1 MESDMPYLVI
11 SSGEEVFL
19 QYKNN
24 SITRLLSINI
34 INNIIKN
41 ENPDILQKKVIY
53 KMRNA
58 KAILG
63 IINIKDIEYVLTV
76 LSSDIVG
83 KIKNEIIYKITEV
96 EFFEIPNG
104 QMKYNDEEQIKQI
117 KDGISSLLKL
127 GFYYSF
133 GLDLTNTQ
141 QNQAKILY
149 NMNNPNY
156 YNNMNNLE
164 QKMKHIFITSCKKY
178 FYNFNLFKRFI
189 NYETKQP
196 IDYMFITP
204 IICGYI
210 GMFDYNIN
218 NQQIQFILITR
229 RSQNFAGT
237 RYNTRGINDDGNV
250 ANYCETEQI
259 LIAGNTLCS
268 FSQLRGSAPVFF
280 DQVGIT
286 AYTDITRNEDLTKNA
301 FTKHLEEMN
310 KDYSL
315 IYFINLL
322 NKKKSNESP
331 IIEEFEK
338 QIKNRQDNNN
348 LRYTYFDMQNECPKD
363 NYSRIDILMEKVK
376 LIAEVFKFFS
386 QNINTN
392 EINCIQKGATRTNCL
407 DCLDRTNVIETRIS
421 WLVLEN
427 MFKFLK
433 FDNQNIQNIFNN
445 KESFFTVGN
454 NTFKENFKDLWAKNG
469 DDLSIQYAGT
479 PSTITTVTKT
489 GGHGLMGLIQ
499 HGFATAKRIYQG
511 NVGDNFKQQYI
522 DIFLQKGISEHFNI
536 DPAINYELLNRK
548 NEYTKFQDI
557 SMFIGTYNLSGKN
570 LDNAIDVVTWLLSY
584 KENPLNSGNLNN
596 LTPDFYILGFQEIV
610 DLNST
615 NLLIKSNTDK
625 KDKLKTIIFNLL
637 KTTLQSSNTDKYQL
651 MKELDL
657 IGLYVLVFV
666 KSSLINYIKNFDY
679 QIIKTGLKGAFGNKG
694 SLLLRFNINDSKIA
708 LSCSHLSSGQDKNEE
723 RQNEIFNVLNT
734 SFKKYSS
741 LKFKEHDFYFYFGDL
756 NSRLNLILSD
766 NFIQDLI
773 KNHSTDTN
781 TEFSTFLQYD
791 QLYQYQNQNSSVLE
805 LAEAPIRFSPTYK
818 YFIGSSQYDTTQR
831 VPSWCDRIFYKKYSN
846 TTPLAYNK
854 CILNIS
860 DHQPVY
866 GVYQIKTEI
875 IDERQKQMILSQ
887 IIKQKNMGN
896 NFQNNNFNQHVGGII
911 NQNDIVDKFF

>member
-19 QYKNN
+19 QYKTN
-24 SITRLLSINI
+24 SMTRLLSINI

-63 IINIKDIEYVLTV
+63 IINIKDVEYVLTV

-83 KIKNEIIYKITEV
+83 KMKNEIIYKITEV

-104 QMKYNDEEQIKQI
+104 QMKFNDEEVQIKQI

-133 GLDLTNTQ
+133 GLDLTNSQ

-149 NMNNPNY
+149 NMNNYNY
-156 YNNMNNLE
+156 NMNNLE
-164 QKMKHIFITSCKKY
+164 QKMKHIYITSCKKY
-178 FYNFNLFKRFI
+178 FYNYNLYKRFI

-218 NQQIQFILITR
+218 NQPIQFILITR

-250 ANYCETEQI
+250 ANYCESEQI
-259 LIAGNTLCS
+259 LITGNTLCS

-280 DQVGIT
+280 DQVGIR

-322 NKKKSNESP
+322 NKKKSTEIP
-331 IIEEFEK
+331 IIEGFEK

-348 LRYTYFDMQNECPKD
+348 IRYTFFDMQNECPKD

-376 LIAEVFKFFS
+376 LIADVFKFFS
-386 QNINTN
+386 QNINTS
-392 EINCIQKGATRTNCL
+392 EINSIQKGATRTNCL

-433 FDNQNIQNIFNN
+433 LDNQNLQNIFNN
-445 KESFFTVGN
+445 KENFFSLGN
-454 NTFKENFKDLWAKNG
+454 NTFKEKFKDLWVKNG
-469 DDLSIQYAGT
+469 DELSIQYAGT

-499 HGFATAKRIYQG
+499 HGLATAKRIYQG
-511 NVGDNFKQQYI
+511 NIGDSSKQQYI
-522 DIFLQKGISEHFNI
+522 DILLQKGISEHFNV
-536 DPAINYELLNRK
+536 DPAINFELLNRK

-557 SMFIGTYNLSGKN
+557 YMFIGTYNLSGKTI
-570 LDNAIDVVTWLLSY
+570 DNAIDVVTWLLSY
-584 KENPLNSGNLNN
+584 KDNPLNNNNNLNG

-615 NLLIKSNTDK
+615 NLLIKSNTEK
-625 KDKLKTIIFNLL
+625 KDSLKTIIFNLL
-637 KTTLQSSNTDKYQL
+637 KTTLQGSTADKYQL

-723 RQNEIFNVLNT
+723 RKNEIFNVLNT

-741 LKFKEHDFYFYFGDL
+741 LKFKEYDYFFYFGDL
-756 NSRLNLILSD
+756 NSRLNLTLSD
-766 NFIQDLI
+766 KNIQELI

-781 TEFSTFLQYD
+781 TEFSSFLQND
-791 QLYQYQNQNSSVLE
+791 QFYQYQNQNFTIKE
-805 LAEAPIRFSPTYK
+805 LTEAPIRFSPTYK
-818 YFIGSSQYDTTQR
+818 FFIGSSQYDTTQR
-831 VPSWCDRIFYKKYSN
+831 IPSWCDRILYKKYSN

-875 IDERQKQMILSQ
+875 VDERQKQMILNQ
-887 IIKQKNMGN
+887 IIKQKNIGN
-896 NFQNNNFNQHVGGII
+896 DFQNNNYNQNVGGMI

>member
-41 ENPDILQKKVIY
+41 ENPDILQKKVVY

-83 KIKNEIIYKITEV
+83 KMKNEIIYKITEV

-104 QMKYNDEEQIKQI
+104 QMKFNDEEQIKQI

-133 GLDLTNTQ
+133 GLDLTNSQ

-164 QKMKHIFITSCKKY
+164 QKMKHIFLTSCKKY
-178 FYNFNLFKRFI
+178 FYNFNLCKRFI

-196 IDYMFITP
+196 IDYLFITP

-210 GMFDYNIN
+210 GMFDYSIN

-315 IYFINLL
+315 IYFVNLL
-322 NKKKSNESP
+322 NKKKSIESP

-392 EINCIQKGATRTNCL
+392 EVNCIQKGATRTNCL

-433 FDNQNIQNIFNN
+433 LDYQNIQNIFNN

-454 NTFKENFKDLWAKNG
+454 NTFKEKFKDLWAKNG

-557 SMFIGTYNLSGKN
+557 YMFIGTYNLSGKN

-584 KENPLNSGNLNN
+584 KENPLNNDNLNGI
-596 LTPDFYILGFQEIV
+596 TPDFYILGFQEIV
-610 DLNST
+610 DLNSA

-666 KSSLINYIKNFDY
+666 KSSLINHIK
-679 QIIKTGLKGAFGNKG
+679 KL
-694 SLLLRFNINDSKIA
+694 
-708 LSCSHLSSGQDKNEE
+708 
-723 RQNEIFNVLNT
+723 
-734 SFKKYSS
+734 
-741 LKFKEHDFYFYFGDL
+741 
-756 NSRLNLILSD
+756 
-766 NFIQDLI
+766 
-773 KNHSTDTN
+773 
-781 TEFSTFLQYD
+781 
-791 QLYQYQNQNSSVLE
+791 
-805 LAEAPIRFSPTYK
+805 
-818 YFIGSSQYDTTQR
+818 
-831 VPSWCDRIFYKKYSN
+831 
-846 TTPLAYNK
+846 
-854 CILNIS
+854 
-860 DHQPVY
+860 
-866 GVYQIKTEI
+866 
-875 IDERQKQMILSQ
+875 
-887 IIKQKNMGN
+887 
-896 NFQNNNFNQHVGGII
+896 
-911 NQNDIVDKFF
+911 